1 MLNLLESNK
10 YIIDLINK
18 DEPFF
23 ISRLGGEIANSYNYV
38 IEKKFEYSPTLDR
51 NAGIYHKTK
60 LDIKKYYQ
68 LYYNSVI
75 NSTVMS
81 VFTNLPHIKKYEEYF
96 MKNNN
101 NNNNNIKKPSLTH
114 RSLEPF
120 YIILE
125 NEKPWSHYL
134 KGKKVLIIS
143 PFVDSF
149 QKQISNNFKMFK
161 NKNNN
166 NNNDGDIFLPNQEF
180 VFYKSF
186 NTLAGNHIHN
196 NWIETFNIMCKDVEK
211 LEFDIALVSCGGQG
225 LPLCNFIKTSM
236 NKSAIYVG
244 GGLQLLFGVIGNR
257 WLSHPTILKI
267 INENKTK
274 FIRPSDN
281 EIVKNVGI
289 VEGGCYW

>member
-18 DEPFF
+18 NEPFF
-23 ISRLGGEIANSYNYV
+23 ISRLGGEIVNSYNYV

-60 LDIKKYYQ
+60 LDIEKYYQ

-96 MKNNN
+96 MKNNNNN

-161 NKNNN
+161 DK

-196 NWIETFNIMCKDVEK
+196 NWIETFNIMCKDIEK
-211 LEFDIALVSCGGQG
+211 LEFDIALVSCGGYG

-267 INENKTK
+267 INENQTK